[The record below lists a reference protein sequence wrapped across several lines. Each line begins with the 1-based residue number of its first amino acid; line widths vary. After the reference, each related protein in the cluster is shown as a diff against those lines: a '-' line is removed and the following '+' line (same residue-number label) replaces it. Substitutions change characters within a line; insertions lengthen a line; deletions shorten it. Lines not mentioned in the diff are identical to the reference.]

1 MTETRGRTIP
11 MSEKD
16 AERKALVQVGEN
28 SPVEEVPINELPKEI
43 QAAIEESG
51 AEGDESVSVQVIVG
65 ENGVVLIEGK
75 GKRKKTTPI
84 DFGKDGLRPLWAAFI
99 NELFNT
105 GFNQTEAYMRANKA
119 CTNRETARVEAS
131 KLLTIPN
138 VARELRYR
146 LRQQGVTE
154 AYVIHNLME
163 IAEMRDSFRINAAV
177 TAAATL
183 AKSLGMLTDTK
194 KQPFTGDN
202 PAVFMPLYTKE
213 EKEQFD
219 KQKKE
224 MGRITE

>member
-1 MTETRGRTIP
+1 MTRATIP
-11 MSEKD
+11 LTEQND

-28 SPVEEVPINELPKEI
+28 SPVEEVPISELPKEI
-43 QAAIEESG
+43 QDAIEESG
-51 AEGDESVSVQVIVG
+51 AEGDESVSVQVVVS
-65 ENGVVLIEGK
+65 EKGVVLIEGK
-75 GKRKKTTPI
+75 GKKKKTTPI
-84 DFGKDGLRPLWAAFI
+84 NFENDGLRPLWAAFI

-119 CTNRETARVEAS
+119 CTNRETATVEAS
-131 KLLTIPN
+131 KLLRIPN
-138 VARELRYR
+138 VVRELRYR

-194 KQPFTGDN
+194 KAPFTGDN

-213 EKEQFD
+213 EKELFD
-219 KQKKE
+219 KQRKE